1 MPNTHFPAIRA
12 DAQFERSALSFA
24 HQTEVNAV
32 ELDALAQVVIRL
44 ARDQSTVAANSL
56 LAELAEFVELG
67 YIAVEPTTSSTVLV
81 DLMVPGALL
90 TNYFWAVWVPRHLF
104 SRSLKVA
111 VAAKL
116 PSAGS
121 EQQYTIA
128 FRIPGTREDGR
139 EFLANLARQ
148 YPDDAPEIVAIQAGN
163 ALEEE
168 KTDD

>member
-1 MPNTHFPAIRA
+1 MPRNHFPAIRA
-12 DAQFERSALSFA
+12 DAQFEHSTLNFA
-24 HQTEVNAV
+24 HQTGVNAV

-44 ARDQSTVAANSL
+44 ARDQSTVAPSSL
-56 LAELAEFVELG
+56 LDELTEFVELG
-67 YIAVEPTTSSTVLV
+67 YITLEPTTSNTALV
-81 DLMVPGALL
+81 DLIVPGALL

-111 VAAKL
+111 VAAAL

-128 FRIPGTREDGR
+128 FRIPGTREAGR
-139 EFLANLARQ
+139 EFLASLARL
-148 YPDDAPEIVAIQAGN
+148 YPGDTPEIVAIKAGN

-168 KTDD
+168 QTDD